1 MRAFS
6 SRDAFVYTSSFCE
19 YTRFHI
25 NLSNKLEDGCPEH
38 IAGSQLCIYL
48 ATILNPKYS
57 TITLAVSSVHG

>member
-1 MRAFS
+1 
-6 SRDAFVYTSSFCE
+6 
-19 YTRFHI
+19 
-25 NLSNKLEDGCPEH
+25 LSNKLEDGCPEH